1 MKYKRTVPGK
11 AGQRSP
17 LKQDQSRI
25 EQRVPKKGEVVIF
38 NRSQYEDVLVV
49 RVHKLVP
56 KEVWK
61 GRYEL
66 INDFE
71 KKLFENGTHI
81 LKSSC
86 TSAQKSSSYASV
98 SVLTTPARHWK
109 ISEND
114 YAEREFWDD
123 YISAY
128 KEAIPKT
135 SIKHAPWLPL
145 FSSMTEPAL

>member
-1 MKYKRTVPGK
+1 M
-11 AGQRSP
+11 
-17 LKQDQSRI
+17 
-25 EQRVPKKGEVVIF
+25 
-38 NRSQYEDVLVV
+38 QYEDVLVV

-71 KKLFENGTHI
+71 KNLFENGTHI
-81 LKSSC
+81 LKFFLHISPEE
-86 TSAQKSSSYASV
+86 Q
-98 SVLTTPARHWK
+98 LLRFRQRLDDPARHWK

-114 YAEREFWDD
+114 YAERELWDD

-128 KEAIPKT
+128 EEAISKT
-135 SIKHAPWLPL
+135 SKRHALVHYPGEQQMVPE
-145 FSSMTEPAL
+145 SCRCEHRRGEARVARHEVPRADG